1 MACFTIPLAEAV
13 VVSAAKAIALRNGG
27 NKSEEKIKKINEMRE
42 NVGVLEKMLYG
53 GSGLLAV
60 EHLFHGEIMLYPPF
74 LTAMKTPENIP
85 EMLHEMSTV
94 GVGMALVVTAAWA
107 IAMGVRA
114 LMKHYAAKNGSAKIE
129 S

>member
-13 VVSAAKAIALRNGG
+13 VVSAAKAIALRKGG
-27 NKSEEKIKKINEMRE
+27 NHSEEKIKKINEMRE
-42 NVGVLEKMLYG
+42 NVGILEKMLYG
-53 GSGLLAV
+53 GSVLLAV

-74 LTAMKTPENIP
+74 LTAMQTPENIP

-107 IAMGVRA
+107 IGLGVRS
-114 LMKHYAAKNGSAKIE
+114 LMKKYSAKKLETNI
-129 S
+129 

>member
-1 MACFTIPLAEAV
+1 
-13 VVSAAKAIALRNGG
+13 
-27 NKSEEKIKKINEMRE
+27 
-42 NVGVLEKMLYG
+42 
-53 GSGLLAV
+53 
-60 EHLFHGEIMLYPPF
+60 MLYPPF

-94 GVGMALVVTAAWA
+94 GVGMALVVTAAWG

-114 LMKHYAAKNGSAKIE
+114 LMKHYAAKKASAKIE

>member
-13 VVSAAKAIALRNGG
+13 VVSAAKAITLRKGG

-94 GVGMALVVTAAWA
+94 GVGMALVVTAAWG

-114 LMKHYAAKNGSAKIE
+114 LMKHYTAKKAFAKIE